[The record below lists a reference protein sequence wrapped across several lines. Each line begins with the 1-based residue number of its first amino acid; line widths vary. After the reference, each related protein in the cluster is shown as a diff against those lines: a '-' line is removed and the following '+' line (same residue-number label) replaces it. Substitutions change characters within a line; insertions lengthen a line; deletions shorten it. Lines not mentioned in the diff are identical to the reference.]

1 LVIPN
6 EQRATSNAECS
17 IWHQQVQGNWVALSV
32 ADTGCGIDPEVL
44 DKIFDPFFST
54 NDAGKGNGL
63 SLAVV
68 LGILRRSGGHILLES
83 EPGKGTT
90 FQLLFPASLEP
101 VQASQEA
108 GEYPATPRIGK
119 GEQILVLDDQ
129 PGLAKVLGEML
140 ITHGYRSTAMTDSR
154 DALTLIKENPDMFAL
169 VLTDQTMPDLT
180 GVELVQF
187 LQEIRPGLPV
197 ILTAGFSPYVDAATA
212 ASMNIEFL
220 QKPVQPGILIQ
231 TVARLLSAA
240 AVNADRNPPPPPPTA
255 DAPDR

>member
-1 LVIPN
+1 
-6 EQRATSNAECS
+6 
-17 IWHQQVQGNWVALSV
+17 
-32 ADTGCGIDPEVL
+32 
-44 DKIFDPFFST
+44 
-54 NDAGKGNGL
+54 
-63 SLAVV
+63 
-68 LGILRRSGGHILLES
+68 
-83 EPGKGTT
+83 
-90 FQLLFPASLEP
+90 LLFPASLEP
-101 VQASQEA
+101 ADASLET
-108 GEYPATPRIGK
+108 GEHHATPPIGQ

-129 PGLAKVLGEML
+129 PGLAAVFGEML
-140 ITHGYRSTAMTDSR
+140 NTHGYRSTVMTDSR

-169 VLTDQTMPDLT
+169 VLTDQTMPGLT

-197 ILTAGFSPYVDAATA
+197 ILTTGFSPYVDAATA

-231 TVARLLSAA
+231 TVARLLNAA